1 LPSLWEDWDLGEARS
16 SHTVESRQIATEC
29 TELRDLGDR
38 VLVLGQVRGR
48 GRMSGAE
55 VDGRWAWIVE
65 LREGKAARLRGFLD
79 HCKALEAAGLRE

>member
-1 LPSLWEDWDLGEARS
+1 
-16 SHTVESRQIATEC
+16 
-29 TELRDLGDR
+29 
-38 VLVLGQVRGR
+38 
-48 GRMSGAE
+48 MSGAE